1 MCVRSSRWKTSPANP
16 SGEGHALALRAL
28 DAAQGELQQIL
39 KAEFNLDVR
48 DPIKLRKKIVR
59 LDAAQ
64 QMQLATAI
72 DELDRKMD
80 ADPTRNW
87 KQRRL
92 VFTEMVDAHRD
103 NWLPP
108 EHTRQSPIQIFK
120 TVIRNIC
127 ERSELKAFY
136 DNVLVPLVRRV
147 AKAVGFEPPLPSP
160 KQNPDL
166 TAKSKA
172 SDLGM
177 S

>member
-1 MCVRSSRWKTSPANP
+1 MTSKQLSVVSVAD
-16 SGEGHALALRAL
+16 SEGMIAPH
-28 DAAQGELQQIL
+28 
-39 KAEFNLDVR
+39 F
-48 DPIKLRKKIVR
+48 
-59 LDAAQ
+59 
-64 QMQLATAI
+64 ATAI
-72 DELDRKMD
+72 DELDRKMDAD

-127 ERSELKAFY
+127 ERSGLKAFY

-147 AKAVGFEPPLPSP
+147 AKAAGFEPPLPSS
-160 KQNPDL
+160 KKNPDR
-166 TAKSKA
+166 TTDPKTS
-172 SDLGM
+172 GFNM